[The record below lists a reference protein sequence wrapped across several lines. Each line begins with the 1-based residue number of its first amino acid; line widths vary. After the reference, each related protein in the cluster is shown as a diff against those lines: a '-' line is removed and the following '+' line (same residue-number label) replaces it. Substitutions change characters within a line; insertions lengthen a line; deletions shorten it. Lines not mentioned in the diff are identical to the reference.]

1 MTPLFLLVGCA
12 GCVALEIWQLV
23 QAERLLGRRAPSAA
37 AATSSGPDERQA
49 RRWSLALLAYWL
61 GMVGLLFLPVAR
73 LHALGL
79 LLATMIGFSLRR
91 GAERLWTLR
100 LLTFEGAIRVGLL
113 LSLAALAWR
122 RL

>member
-1 MTPLFLLVGCA
+1 MSTAHNPLEFPEVPS
-12 GCVALEIWQLV
+12 QD
-23 QAERLLGRRAPSAA
+23 QSPAPR
-37 AATSSGPDERQA
+37 SST
-49 RRWSLALLAYWL
+49 WVWWIS
-61 GMVGLLFLPVAR
+61 GL
-73 LHALGL
+73 L

-100 LLTFEGAIRVGLL
+100 LLTFEGAIRIGLL

>member
-1 MTPLFLLVGCA
+1 
-12 GCVALEIWQLV
+12 
-23 QAERLLGRRAPSAA
+23 
-37 AATSSGPDERQA
+37 
-49 RRWSLALLAYWL
+49 LLAYWL
-61 GMVGLLFLPVAR
+61 WLVGLLFLPLAR
-73 LHALGL
+73 MHALGL

-100 LLTFEGAIRVGLL
+100 LLTFEGAIRIGLL

>member
-1 MTPLFLLVGCA
+1 MTSLFLLVGCA

-23 QAERLLGRRAPSAA
+23 QAERLLGRRPTPAA
-37 AATSSGPDERQA
+37 AATSPAPDETKA

-79 LLATMIGFSLRR
+79 LLVTMIGFSLRR

-113 LSLAALAWR
+113 LSLGALAWR

>member
-1 MTPLFLLVGCA
+1 MTSLFLLPCCVGFA
-12 GCVALEIWQLV
+12 ALEIWQLV
-23 QAERLLGRRAPSAA
+23 QAERLLGRRAAPAA
-37 AATSSGPDERQA
+37 AATASGPDEARA

-61 GMVGLLFLPVAR
+61 WTVGLLFLPVAR

-100 LLTFEGAIRVGLL
+100 LLTFEGAIRIGLL
-113 LSLAALAWR
+113 LSLAVLAWR

>member
-1 MTPLFLLVGCA
+1 MTALFLLVSCA
-12 GCVALEIWQLV
+12 GCAALEIWQLV
-23 QAERLLGRRAPSAA
+23 QAEKLLGRRTGPDA
-37 AATSSGPDERQA
+37 AATFSGPDEPRA

-61 GMVGLLFLPVAR
+61 WMVGLLFLPVAR

-79 LLATMIGFSLRR
+79 LLVTMIGFSLRR

>member
-1 MTPLFLLVGCA
+1 MTPLFLLASCVGFA
-12 GCVALEIWQLV
+12 ALEIWQLV
-23 QAERLLGRRAPSAA
+23 QAERLLGRRATPAA
-37 AATSSGPDERQA
+37 GAAPSGPDEPRA

-79 LLATMIGFSLRR
+79 LLVTMIGFSLRR

-100 LLTFEGAIRVGLL
+100 LLTFEGAIRIGLL
-113 LSLAALAWR
+113 LSLAAMAWR

>member
-1 MTPLFLLVGCA
+1 MTSLFLLLCCVGFA
-12 GCVALEIWQLV
+12 ALEIWQLV
-23 QAERLLGRRAPSAA
+23 QAERLLGRRAAPAA
-37 AATSSGPDERQA
+37 AATSPGPNEARA

-61 GMVGLLFLPVAR
+61 WMVGLLFLPVAR

-79 LLATMIGFSLRR
+79 LLVTMLGFSLRR

-100 LLTFEGAIRVGLL
+100 LLTFEGAIRIGLL
-113 LSLAALAWR
+113 LSLAVLAWR

>member
-1 MTPLFLLVGCA
+1 MTSLFLLASCA
-12 GCVALEIWQLV
+12 VAVALEIWQLV
-23 QAERLLGRRAPSAA
+23 QAERLLGRRPNPAA
-37 AATSSGPDERQA
+37 AATSPGPDERCA

-61 GMVGLLFLPVAR
+61 GMVGLLFLPQAR

-79 LLATMIGFSLRR
+79 LLVTMVGFSLRR

-113 LSLAALAWR
+113 LSLGALAWR

>member
-1 MTPLFLLVGCA
+1 MTALFLLVSCA
-12 GCVALEIWQLV
+12 GCAALEIWQLV
-23 QAERLLGRRAPSAA
+23 QAEKLLGRRTGPDA
-37 AATSSGPDERQA
+37 AATFSGPDEPRA

-61 GMVGLLFLPVAR
+61 WMVGLLFLPAAR

-79 LLATMIGFSLRR
+79 LLVTMLGFSLRR

-113 LSLAALAWR
+113 LSLGALAWR

>member
-1 MTPLFLLVGCA
+1 MTPLFLLASCA
-12 GCVALEIWQLV
+12 GFAALEIWQLV
-23 QAERLLGRRAPSAA
+23 QAERMLGRRATSAP
-37 AATSSGPDERQA
+37 AATAPGPGEASA

-61 GMVGLLFLPVAR
+61 WMVGLLFLPVAR

-79 LLATMIGFSLRR
+79 LLVTMLGFSLRR

-113 LSLAALAWR
+113 LSLGALAWR

>member
-1 MTPLFLLVGCA
+1 MTSLFLLPCCVGFA
-12 GCVALEIWQLV
+12 ALEIWQLV
-23 QAERLLGRRAPSAA
+23 QAERLLGRRAAPAA
-37 AATSSGPDERQA
+37 SATSPGPDEARA

-61 GMVGLLFLPVAR
+61 WMVGLLFLPPAR

-79 LLATMIGFSLRR
+79 LLVTMLGFSLRR

-100 LLTFEGAIRVGLL
+100 LLTFEGAIRIGLL
-113 LSLAALAWR
+113 LSLAVLAWR

>member
-1 MTPLFLLVGCA
+1 MTPLFLLIGCA
-12 GCVALEIWQLV
+12 AFAALEIWQLV
-23 QAERLLGRRAPSAA
+23 QAERLLRRRTAPPGTAQA
-37 AATSSGPDERQA
+37 PGPDERQA

-61 GMVGLLFLPVAR
+61 WLVGLLFLPLAR
-73 LHALGL
+73 MHALGL

-100 LLTFEGAIRVGLL
+100 LLTFEGAIRIGLL

>member
-1 MTPLFLLVGCA
+1 MTSLFLLAGCA
-12 GCVALEIWQLV
+12 ACAGLEIWQLV
-23 QAERLLGRRAPSAA
+23 QAERLLGRRAAA
-37 AATSSGPDERQA
+37 APGPDEARA

-61 GMVGLLFLPVAR
+61 GMVGLLFLPLAR

-79 LLATMIGFSLRR
+79 LLVTMIGFSLRR

-100 LLTFEGAIRVGLL
+100 LLTFEGAIRIGLL
-113 LSLAALAWR
+113 LSLAVLAWR

>member
-1 MTPLFLLVGCA
+1 MTSLFLLVGCA

-23 QAERLLGRRAPSAA
+23 QAEKLLGRRPVPA
-37 AATSSGPDERQA
+37 AATSPGPDERRA

-79 LLATMIGFSLRR
+79 LLVTMIGFSLRR

-113 LSLAALAWR
+113 LSLGALAWR